1 MQKAGAGLYVATTS
15 EPGKSKKPTPN
26 NEGKSYHKWTMQQR
40 DLLLRECLFQQ
51 VWTAPHK
58 QKQQTW
64 SNICIILNN
73 LPNIGDEF
81 ATVDW
86 RKCQDEFTKNV
97 ELFLTSKDA
106 HHFKSGTA
114 EEHTVWQDLM
124 EEITQLMYPS
134 QSTGTQNSTKKQFV
148 EKNSTNWICGKTN
161 TYKNKIPQIGFP

>member
-148 EKNSTNWICGKTN
+148 EK
-161 TYKNKIPQIGFP
+161 IPQIGFVEKLIPTKTKFHK

>member
-1 MQKAGAGLYVATTS
+1 MKKSNIGTMQKAGAGLYVATTS

-97 ELFLTSKDA
+97 EFF
-106 HHFKSGTA
+106 FKRNNIPTNPIAFSCIFAPANAPFPIHGNP
-114 EEHTVWQDLM
+114 EFH
-124 EEITQLMYPS
+124 
-134 QSTGTQNSTKKQFV
+134 KK
-148 EKNSTNWICGKTN
+148 TICGKKFHKLDLW
-161 TYKNKIPQIGFP
+161 KN